1 VSVWRE
7 NLHNS
12 DSTVCSDGP
21 EDGRSES
28 NFATFESLYRLDR
41 KLQEGISA
49 TVWEGSS
56 RHVPRTYAIKVVDR
70 KDLSQ
75 AEDGAVLNEVS
86 ILKSLR
92 HRHIVPL
99 LDFLETPERFYLVMH
114 KCDGGDVLDRVANI
128 DQYSEKDAC
137 QLSLGLLQ
145 AVAFM
150 HKRGIAHRDLKP
162 QNLLLESH
170 DDNTNVKVCDFGY
183 AKRVHMPKS
192 LTTLC
197 GSLHYVA
204 PELLKNHPYDESAD
218 MWSVGVIVYFLLAGY
233 LPFHNKN
240 QNELYKAIRLGKYT
254 FDAEYWKDTS
264 EESNRLIA
272 RLLTVDPSTRCTAA
286 EALHSDWI
294 QSVEKSQLSQ
304 HELANSLAGISKTRS
319 RLKSVA
325 KTVQW
330 MNKGNRMS
338 SLTAATNVSNLT
350 VDSVSPGIEV
360 PLEGISNLNV

>member
-1 VSVWRE
+1 M
-7 NLHNS
+7 
-12 DSTVCSDGP
+12 VC
-21 EDGRSES
+21 
-28 NFATFESLYRLDR
+28 
-41 KLQEGISA
+41 
-49 TVWEGSS
+49 W
-56 RHVPRTYAIKVVDR
+56 
-70 KDLSQ
+70 
-75 AEDGAVLNEVS
+75 
-86 ILKSLR
+86 R
-92 HRHIVPL
+92 HRL
-99 LDFLETPERFYLVMH
+99 LSPGWLFGEQSQRDIR
-114 KCDGGDVLDRVANI
+114 A
-128 DQYSEKDAC
+128 S
-137 QLSLGLLQ
+137 S
-145 AVAFM
+145 
-150 HKRGIAHRDLKP
+150 IAELCLHFFCSRCRLP
-162 QNLLLESH
+162 Q
-170 DDNTNVKVCDFGY
+170 
-183 AKRVHMPKS
+183 
-192 LTTLC
+192 
-197 GSLHYVA
+197 
-204 PELLKNHPYDESAD
+204 
-218 MWSVGVIVYFLLAGY
+218 
-233 LPFHNKN
+233 PFHNKN

>member
-1 VSVWRE
+1 
-7 NLHNS
+7 
-12 DSTVCSDGP
+12 
-21 EDGRSES
+21 
-28 NFATFESLYRLDR
+28 
-41 KLQEGISA
+41 
-49 TVWEGSS
+49 
-56 RHVPRTYAIKVVDR
+56 
-70 KDLSQ
+70 
-75 AEDGAVLNEVS
+75 
-86 ILKSLR
+86 
-92 HRHIVPL
+92 
-99 LDFLETPERFYLVMH
+99 
-114 KCDGGDVLDRVANI
+114 
-128 DQYSEKDAC
+128 
-137 QLSLGLLQ
+137 
-145 AVAFM
+145 
-150 HKRGIAHRDLKP
+150 
-162 QNLLLESH
+162 
-170 DDNTNVKVCDFGY
+170 
-183 AKRVHMPKS
+183 MPKS

>member
-1 VSVWRE
+1 MLLVSRPRRALASRCCHRCLTPRGVPRPRVPQSGRAPFNAKKGGKNAMFRSIRAGDFVFYDDYWSNVSMSAKKLVLGMLQVDPRLRLTAAEALAGEWMTTDDEVLGKKSLDKSLTEIVSFNARRRLKGAMNAVRYAVGGKFWQIETVSVWRE

-41 KLQEGISA
+41 KLQEGVSA

-145 AVAFM
+145 VRFADRRRRRPRSPPPM
-150 HKRGIAHRDLKP
+150 SHRL
-162 QNLLLESH
+162 
-170 DDNTNVKVCDFGY
+170 
-183 AKRVHMPKS
+183 
-192 LTTLC
+192 
-197 GSLHYVA
+197 
-204 PELLKNHPYDESAD
+204 
-218 MWSVGVIVYFLLAGY
+218 
-233 LPFHNKN
+233 
-240 QNELYKAIRLGKYT
+240 
-254 FDAEYWKDTS
+254 
-264 EESNRLIA
+264 
-272 RLLTVDPSTRCTAA
+272 
-286 EALHSDWI
+286 
-294 QSVEKSQLSQ
+294 
-304 HELANSLAGISKTRS
+304 
-319 RLKSVA
+319 
-325 KTVQW
+325 
-330 MNKGNRMS
+330 
-338 SLTAATNVSNLT
+338 
-350 VDSVSPGIEV
+350 
-360 PLEGISNLNV
+360 